1 MVQIKKGLITLL
13 LAGASAMLSS
23 CLDDA
28 ENSYSQLTIGTV
40 RIIENNDYYFQ
51 LDPGSKMYPGD
62 TTRINNYPLKEGQRA
77 FINFDLL
84 DEKIPGYEYNAL
96 IYKIENIL
104 TKDILRMPSDIT
116 EEEVGNDKINI
127 TNIWISEGF
136 LNIQYQFF
144 YDKNSDKKHLLNL
157 VINEKNTE
165 NGIDDDY
172 FTLELRRNGFKE
184 HESTLGRGLI
194 SFRLDKISADLAK
207 KKGVAVRY
215 HSLYEGELEKKLD
228 LAK

>member
-1 MVQIKKGLITLL
+1 
-13 LAGASAMLSS
+13 
-23 CLDDA
+23 
-28 ENSYSQLTIGTV
+28 
-40 RIIENNDYYFQ
+40 
-51 LDPGSKMYPGD
+51 
-62 TTRINNYPLKEGQRA
+62 
-77 FINFDLL
+77 
-84 DEKIPGYEYNAL
+84 
-96 IYKIENIL
+96 
-104 TKDILRMPSDIT
+104 MPSDIT